1 MSVESLDAM
10 RDEAMAKSDE
20 ADRAKDEALMEVA
33 PRGDFSMSALNKVVD
48 ALNAVLPAFGPTAE
62 QYPSFSGD
70 EEMLPPEFVNQ
81 LMMVATAASDADM
94 ADTLAMGD
102 ISDVAD
108 DRDLQLLAGKLRTL
122 SESRDFKQFL
132 KQPMDGEAPMAVEVE
147 VTNVEEPMGG
157 DEMEVEEDD
166 LLMRRM

>member
-1 MSVESLDAM
+1 M

-62 QYPSFSGD
+62 EYPSFSGD

-94 ADTLAMGD
+94 EDTLAMGD

>member
-62 QYPSFSGD
+62 EYPSFSGD

>member
-1 MSVESLDAM
+1 
-10 RDEAMAKSDE
+10 MAKSDE

-62 QYPSFSGD
+62 EYPSFSGD

>member
-166 LLMRRM
+166 LLMQRM

>member
-62 QYPSFSGD
+62 EYPSFSGD

-166 LLMRRM
+166 LLMQRM

>member
-10 RDEAMAKSDE
+10 RDEAMTMADE
-20 ADRAKDEALMEVA
+20 VDMAKDKTLTEMA

-62 QYPSFSGD
+62 EYPSFADD
-70 EEMLPPEFVNQ
+70 EEELPPEFVNQ
-81 LMMVATAASDADM
+81 LMMVATAAADADM
-94 ADTLAMGD
+94 MDTLAMGD
-102 ISDVAD
+102 VMEVSD

>member
-62 QYPSFSGD
+62 EYPSFSGD

-94 ADTLAMGD
+94 EDTLAMGD